1 MAIQVF
7 SIPARGCQ
15 ESAEEFNQFL
25 RSQRIVAIERQLILD
40 NGNAYW
46 SLCVEYL
53 ERGTNKSP
61 ANLPTSQRSSK
72 AKVDYRE
79 VLNAEDFA
87 AFVNLR
93 DFRKELAAEEAV
105 PVYAVFTNEQLAA
118 IVLAKAR
125 HKSDLSKIPGI
136 GDGRLEKYGDRVIE
150 RLTSGHDHLSQVV
163 AIPAAN
169 PPVDS
174 GVDPI

>member
-1 MAIQVF
+1 VQGALPPRDLFKEISLAIQIF

-25 RSQRIVAIERQLILD
+25 RSRRIVAIERQLILD

-87 AFVNLR
+87 AFVKFVTFVRNLLR
-93 DFRKELAAEEAV
+93 RKLCPFMRYSPMNSSPQSYLPKLVIRATCQKFRGSAMADLRNTETELSNV
-105 PVYAVFTNEQLAA
+105 
-118 IVLAKAR
+118 
-125 HKSDLSKIPGI
+125 
-136 GDGRLEKYGDRVIE
+136 
-150 RLTSGHDHLSQVV
+150 
-163 AIPAAN
+163 
-169 PPVDS
+169 
-174 GVDPI
+174 